1 LTHIDALLT
10 ELKKLDDKMILTKV
24 HLLESHIYPS
34 IGNLSKAKVIS
45 LGAVLVYSFLTSIEW
60 IGRPWFQLVSSL

>member
-10 ELKKLDDKMILTKV
+10 ELKELDDKMILTEV
-24 HLLESHIYPS
+24 HLLESRVYPG
-34 IGNLSKAKVIS
+34 IGNLSKAKVIPS
-45 LGAVLVYSFLTSIEW
+45 GAVLVYSFLTSIEW